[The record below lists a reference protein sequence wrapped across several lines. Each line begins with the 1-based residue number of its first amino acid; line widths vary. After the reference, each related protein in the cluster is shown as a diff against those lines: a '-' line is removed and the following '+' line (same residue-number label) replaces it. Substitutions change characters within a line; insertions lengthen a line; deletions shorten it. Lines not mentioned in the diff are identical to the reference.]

1 MVETVKLFHSPHGA
15 CVERVGVFRI
25 FSLQK
30 DETRDNGH
38 DTTKPLFNALKTFGD
53 KRSRE

>member
-1 MVETVKLFHSPHGA
+1 VKLFHSPHGA